1 MSVFAEKYNFV
12 SIVLLFLGAPDRC
25 IAMKKYILFLFAV
38 SAFLS
43 CGGGVYDAR
52 IDAYS
57 AAIANV
63 GKATSSTELVD
74 IAYRLDNSLD
84 SLEGVLVSI
93 DELHKRAADGDDD
106 SRELLDS
113 INAARTRYVDA
124 LSRREIQFYIDK
136 AGKRR

>member
-1 MSVFAEKYNFV
+1 
-12 SIVLLFLGAPDRC
+12 
-25 IAMKKYILFLFAV
+25 MKKYILFLFAV
-38 SAFLS
+38 SALLS
-43 CGGGVYDAR
+43 CGGGVSDAR
-52 IDAYS
+52 IDAYT
-57 AAIANV
+57 AAIAKV

-74 IAYRLDNSLD
+74 IAYRLNNSLD

-124 LSRREIQFYIDK
+124 LSRKEIQFYIDK